1 MTAISTTSSTES
13 SLDSGDLSRMFRDAM
28 AQVVTPVTVVTG
40 IQEGVPHGTTVSAFA
55 SLSLSP
61 PMVLVS
67 LDRTS
72 ELLSIVGR
80 SGRFGVNVLGSAH
93 SDVALR
99 FARKGGAAKFA
110 DTRWLLDHGLPRL
123 PNALGW
129 LACEIESMVDGG
141 DHMVLLGK
149 VLHAD
154 HCDGA
159 PLTYHARSFGTHT
172 VPDGDP

>member
-1 MTAISTTSSTES
+1 MTAISTTSSS
-13 SLDSGDLSRMFRDAM
+13 DADYLARMFRDAM

-40 IQEGVPHGTTVSAFA
+40 IQEGVPHGTTVSAFT

-110 DTRWLLDHGLPRL
+110 DTRWLLDHRLPRL

-129 LACEIESMVDGG
+129 LACEIEQMVDGG
-141 DHMVLLGK
+141 DHVVLLGK
-149 VLHAD
+149 VLHTD
-154 HCDGA
+154 QHDGS
-159 PLTYHARSFGTHT
+159 PLTYHARTFGTHT
-172 VPDGDP
+172 RLDRDP